1 MRIFDTSSNF
11 LFECSRY
18 LTRNETVELLRKKKK
33 AACFSLLVV
42 FYFKLRGKISICLK
56 ECYRLYQ
63 IIRLLKRFHQVL
75 DELHVSCGSLAPSVN
90 DLCLVGVKRLC
101 SYNHKCLFM
110 QVFLISECLC
120 LYVATRNSTFQHILQ
135 EPLALAQ
142 LQFEKFMALIESTID
157 IAYFKE
163 NGLYRILPNIDENLL
178 AAAERMS
185 EIEVKCNTLL
195 KKVVFSSTY
204 RFVCIYQGWD
214 GCLK

>member
-1 MRIFDTSSNF
+1 
-11 LFECSRY
+11 
-18 LTRNETVELLRKKKK
+18 
-33 AACFSLLVV
+33 
-42 FYFKLRGKISICLK
+42 
-56 ECYRLYQ
+56 
-63 IIRLLKRFHQVL
+63 
-75 DELHVSCGSLAPSVN
+75 
-90 DLCLVGVKRLC
+90 
-101 SYNHKCLFM
+101 M

-204 RFVCIYQGWD
+204 RFVCIYQVGWD